1 MELTFKRETF
11 VDDNGL
17 VKLVELQNEVYK
29 GKHTFKID
37 DYKFWY
43 VDNPQG
49 LAYSFSAYDGDM
61 MVANYSCI
69 PTTLSVFGQVLH
81 GIHSMGVV
89 THQSY
94 QGLGLFSKLAE
105 MTNQCAKDEGKDFV
119 MALSNA
125 NSTPG
130 FIKKL
135 GFSLIAPLEVK
146 WGWGDIRCDL
156 SHINVHKVYDAETLN
171 WRLRDPKYSKSK
183 DVIYGIHSINF
194 GIKTFMGII
203 GDELINQVRIQESR
217 NLIRPLNLYIGLGA
231 DLSHGHYYDFPK
243 FVKHSPFNL
252 IFKNLRD
259 DLEINFKKE
268 DVLIQLLDFDVT

>member
-11 VDDNGL
+11 IDGGDL
-17 VKLVELQNEVYK
+17 AKLVELQNEVYK
-29 GKHTFKID
+29 GKHKFNID
-37 DYKFWY
+37 EYKFWY

-49 LAYSFSAYDGDM
+49 KAFSFSAYDGNKM
-61 MVANYSCI
+61 IANYSCI
-69 PTTLSVFGQVLH
+69 PTTLYVFGQTFH

-89 THQSY
+89 THPHY

-135 GFSLIAPLEVK
+135 GFTLIAPLDVK
-146 WGWGDIRCDL
+146 WGWGEILYDK
-156 SHINVHKVYDAETLN
+156 SKKNVYKVYDEETLN
-171 WRLRDPKYSKSK
+171 WRLGKPKYTKLGNI
-183 DVIYGIHSINF
+183 VYGTHSITF

-203 GDELINQVRIQESR
+203 GNDLINKINIPISR

-231 DLSHGHYYDFPK
+231 DLSHGHYFDFPK
-243 FVKHSPFNL
+243 FIKHSPFNL
-252 IFKNLRD
+252 IFKCLRD
-259 DLEINFKKE
+259 DITINFTKE
-268 DVLIQLLDFDVT
+268 DVLIQLIDFDVT